1 MNEEQL
7 LADGWTRIQTLG
19 YTATLGAIW
28 RKGADDDCSLAFL
41 AGESQ
46 SNYAGAVHGGALM
59 TFADIALGFRGA
71 RALGHTACVTA
82 QLQVQFV
89 SGARVGEL
97 VSCKPE
103 LVRLSKQMFFV
114 RGLICA
120 GGRTAASADGI
131 WKVLEPRPA
140 SPT

>member
-1 MNEEQL
+1 MHAEQL
-7 LADGWTRIQTLG
+7 IADGWTRIEALG
-19 YTATLGAIW
+19 FTATLGPLW
-28 RKGADDDCSLAFL
+28 RKGPDEDCTLAFL
-41 AGESQ
+41 ADERQG
-46 SNYAGAVHGGALM
+46 NYSGSVHGGALM
-59 TFADIALGFRGA
+59 TFADIALGYRGA
-71 RALGHTACVTA
+71 RALGHTGCVTV

-120 GGRTAASADGI
+120 GGRTVASADGI
-131 WKVLEPRPA
+131 WKVLEPKETPK
-140 SPT
+140 P